1 MLVGLWTQVLDREGV
16 GIHDDFFQVGGDSL
30 LVLQLLS
37 RIRDALHVEVPL
49 LTFFEAPTV
58 ASLALHIETA
68 QQAAQ
73 GMPAPPIVPIPRNG
87 PMSVSVAQEQL
98 LQLDQ
103 VLPGTA
109 LFNVLYT
116 MRLTGMLIVAALE
129 QSCNEILRRHEALR
143 TTFAVVE
150 GQPVQV
156 ITPPPD
162 LTLTVQDLQALP
174 ETERGGEAQR
184 LAREEVQKPF
194 DLTQGLL
201 LRVRLLRLGEQE
213 HVLLLTMHHIISDAW
228 SLGVFMRE
236 LAVLYTAFCAGRPSP
251 LSELSIQYAD
261 FAYWQRQWRRSE
273 VIATQLAYWKEQ
285 LHVPL
290 PVLALPT
297 DRPRGTA
304 LSFRTALQTLVLP
317 EDLSAALK
325 TLSWH
330 EGSTLF
336 MTLLAAFKV
345 LLYGYTGQEDLCIGT
360 LVANRNR
367 QEVEGLIGL
376 FVNTVLLR
384 TNLGGNPTFR
394 EVLRRV
400 RKTTLAAYAHQDL
413 PFADLVETLE
423 HEHHLRRRSLCQ
435 GMFILQNAMRQPA
448 KLPDL
453 TLSFIGA
460 DESVGE
466 LGLTVTAFDIVLTL
480 WESPQGLAGSC
491 IYKTT
496 LFDAATI
503 NQMLEDYQR
512 VLKRIIVQPEQSLS
526 TFGSPSGERVE
537 TREHG
542 S

>member
-1 MLVGLWTQVLDREGV
+1 
-16 GIHDDFFQVGGDSL
+16 
-30 LVLQLLS
+30 
-37 RIRDALHVEVPL
+37 
-49 LTFFEAPTV
+49 
-58 ASLALHIETA
+58 
-68 QQAAQ
+68 
-73 GMPAPPIVPIPRNG
+73 
-87 PMSVSVAQEQL
+87 
-98 LQLDQ
+98 
-103 VLPGTA
+103 
-109 LFNVLYT
+109 
-116 MRLTGMLIVAALE
+116 
-129 QSCNEILRRHEALR
+129 
-143 TTFAVVE
+143 
-150 GQPVQV
+150 
-156 ITPPPD
+156 
-162 LTLTVQDLQALP
+162 
-174 ETERGGEAQR
+174 
-184 LAREEVQKPF
+184 
-194 DLTQGLL
+194 
-201 LRVRLLRLGEQE
+201 
-213 HVLLLTMHHIISDAW
+213 
-228 SLGVFMRE
+228 
-236 LAVLYTAFCAGRPSP
+236 
-251 LSELSIQYAD
+251 
-261 FAYWQRQWRRSE
+261 
-273 VIATQLAYWKEQ
+273 
-285 LHVPL
+285 
-290 PVLALPT
+290 
-297 DRPRGTA
+297 

-317 EDLSAALK
+317 EELSAALK
-325 TLSWH
+325 TFSWH

-400 RKTTLAAYAHQDL
+400 RKTTLAAYTHQDI
-413 PFADLVETLE
+413 PFADLVQTLE
-423 HEHHLRRRSLCQ
+423 HEQHLRRRSLCQ
-435 GMFILQNAMRQPA
+435 GMFILQNAMRQPT
-448 KLPDL
+448 KLSDL

-526 TFGSPSGERVE
+526 TFASPSGERAE
-537 TREHG
+537 ACEHG